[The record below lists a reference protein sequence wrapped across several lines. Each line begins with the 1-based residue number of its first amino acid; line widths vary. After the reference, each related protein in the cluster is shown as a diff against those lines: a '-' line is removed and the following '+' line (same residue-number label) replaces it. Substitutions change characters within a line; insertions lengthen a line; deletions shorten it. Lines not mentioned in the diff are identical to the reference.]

1 MDIKLK
7 KVWLKS
13 IVIIAILNNYLTLIL
28 FGNNKTTIFLLK
40 LKLRKMDF
48 GFIDALK
55 LIGALGFFIYGMKIM
70 SEGIQMAA
78 GSSMR
83 RILSTMTKNRYLG
96 VLTGFLVTC
105 LVQSSSASTV
115 MAVSFV
121 NAGLL
126 SLVESA
132 GIMLGANIG
141 TTITGWLVAVL
152 GFKVKIASMALPLLA
167 IGVPMLFVRKN
178 KIKYIGQFIVGF
190 AILFWGLSELKHAV
204 PDVKN
209 NPEILNFLGAYADS
223 GFLSNIFFII
233 VGTILT
239 IVVQSSSASMA
250 LTQTLCFS
258 GIIPFEVAA
267 AMILG
272 ENIGTTITA
281 ELASLPANVHAKRS
295 ARIHSMF
302 NIVGVTWAVLL
313 ISFTPALDG
322 VRAVAINWLGSADP
336 MTAEGAPMGLA
347 IFHTAFNLVNVLIM
361 IWFVPLLVKL
371 AIKSVKS
378 KGDADEEYHLE
389 YINSGMMSTPEM
401 SLLEAQKEVSK
412 FGDVVKKMNGFVRSL
427 VAENLENKE
436 VSKTLARVKKYE
448 DITDRI
454 EQDVADYLTKV
465 SQSEMSENSSIK
477 VRGMLS
483 IVGDLERIG
492 DIYYQMSKGLERK
505 IEDKVYFTPEQRKNI
520 LDMFDLVELNLTTM
534 CGNLE
539 GSYGGVSMIKAQEQ
553 EDALNKFRKTL
564 RKDHFASVEK
574 GDYNFK
580 SAAIYADLFNSL
592 EKVGDH
598 VINVTE
604 GITGEH

>member
-1 MDIKLK
+1 
-7 KVWLKS
+7 
-13 IVIIAILNNYLTLIL
+13 
-28 FGNNKTTIFLLK
+28 
-40 LKLRKMDF
+40 MDF
-48 GFIDALK
+48 GFIDVLK

-78 GSSMR
+78 GSGMR

-152 GFKVKIASMALPLLA
+152 GFKVKIAAMALPLLA
-167 IGVPMLFVRKN
+167 IGVPMLFMRKN
-178 KIKYIGQFIVGF
+178 KVKYIGQFIVGF

-209 NPEILNFLGAYADS
+209 NPEILNFLGAYAES
-223 GFLSNIFFII
+223 GFFSNIFFII

-281 ELASLPANVHAKRS
+281 ELASLPGNVHAKRS

-302 NIVGVTWAVLL
+302 NIVGVTWAVIL
-313 ISFTPALDG
+313 ISFTPVLEG
-322 VRAVAINWLGSADP
+322 VRIIAINIFGSADP
-336 MTAEGAPMGLA
+336 ITSEGAPMGLA
-347 IFHTAFNLVNVLIM
+347 IFHTTFNLANVLIM

-371 AIKSVKS
+371 AIRSVKS
-378 KGDADEEYHLE
+378 KGDADEEHNLE
-389 YINSGMMSTPEM
+389 YINNGMMSTPEM
-401 SLLEAQKEVSK
+401 SLMEAQKEVSK
-412 FGDVVKKMNGFVRSL
+412 FGIIVSRMNGFVKSL
-427 VAENLENKE
+427 LTENLENKK
-436 VSKTLARVKKYE
+436 VSKTLAKIKKYE
-448 DITDRI
+448 DITDNI
-454 EQDVADYLTKV
+454 EREVADYLTKV
-465 SQSEMSENSSIK
+465 SQSEMSENSIIK
-477 VRGMLS
+477 VRGMFS
-483 IVGDLERIG
+483 IIGDLERIG
-492 DIYYQMSKGLERK
+492 DIYYLMSKVIERK
-505 IEDKVYFTPEQRKNI
+505 IETKIYFTPEQRKNI
-520 LDMFDLVELNLTTM
+520 VDMFDLVDSNINTM
-534 CGNLE
+534 CENLSA
-539 GSYGGVSMIKAQEQ
+539 SYSTVTIFKAQEQ
-553 EDALNKFRKTL
+553 EDVLNKYRKTL
-564 RKDHFASVEK
+564 RKEHYENVEK
-574 GDYNFK
+574 GEYNFQ

-598 VINVTE
+598 TINVTE
-604 GITGEH
+604 GITGEL